1 MEYDTYVEKMYRW
14 KQNKQSKLIGMPLP
28 KRQGK
33 ERSVPNRTLI
43 YPGDEYEV
51 SYWKKYAS
59 KAFKDFS

>member
-1 MEYDTYVEKMYRW
+1 MEYDAYVEKMYRW
-14 KQNKQSKLIGMPLP
+14 EQNKQSKLIGMPLP

-43 YPGDEYEV
+43 YPGVEYEV
-51 SYWKKYAS
+51 SYWKKYSS

>member
-1 MEYDTYVEKMYRW
+1 MYRW
-14 KQNKQSKLIGMPLP
+14 EQNKQSKLIGMPLP

-43 YPGDEYEV
+43 YPGVEYEV
-51 SYWKKYAS
+51 SYWKKYSS